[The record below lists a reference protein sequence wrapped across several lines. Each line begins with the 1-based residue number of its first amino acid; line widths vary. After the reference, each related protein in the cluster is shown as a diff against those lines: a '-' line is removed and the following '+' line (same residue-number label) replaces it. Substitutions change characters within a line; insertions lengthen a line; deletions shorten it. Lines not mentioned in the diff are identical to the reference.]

1 MIHFDLALDY
11 RTATRIALAPSS

>member
-1 MIHFDLALDY
+1 MHFDLALDY